1 MLTNLLHLQTSMNAK
16 LKPVA
21 ILTRPR
27 AITCMETM
35 SVSAWKDTLGRI
47 PCLATAV
54 AKVVII
60 IIITVTI
67 LIYITLQHIT
77 IFF

>member
-1 MLTNLLHLQTSMNAK
+1 MNAK
-16 LKPVA
+16 LKPVV

-35 SVSAWKDTLGRI
+35 SVSAWKDTLGWI

-54 AKVVII
+54 AKVVILIIII